1 MSRLHKYAGVILNH
15 CERLDAARIGVTQL
29 SVRIALGDKGSRAD
43 MIELACKFTA
53 LENEIV
59 GLALVLGIDL

>member
-1 MSRLHKYAGVILNH
+1 MTRLHKDAGVILHH

-29 SVRIALGDKGSRAD
+29 SVRVAMGDKGSRAD

-59 GLALVLGIDL
+59 ALALIFGIDL